1 MKLTNREKAAAIL
14 LYDDLS
20 MDIESIAENYEHDYL
35 TIVTGRD
42 NKIYAWYYDGAKE
55 GAICVDDLRILSEE
69 EINNL
74 LI

>member
-1 MKLTNREKAAAIL
+1 MTNREKAAAIL

-20 MDIESIAENYEHDYL
+20 MNIESIAEDYEHDYL
-35 TIVTGRD
+35 TVVTGHD
-42 NKIYAWYYDGAKE
+42 NKVYAWYYDGTNE
-55 GAICVDDLRILSEE
+55 GAICVDDLRILNEE